1 MGVHTIVTVM
11 MMMRHR
17 LPMWFEWI
25 SINLPSM
32 RYENRSF
39 AFEISVLGKLAAEVA
54 PVRTEGLFVC
64 GD

>member
-1 MGVHTIVTVM
+1 MGVHTTVTV

-17 LPMWFEWI
+17 LPMWFERI
-25 SINLPSM
+25 SINEPSM
-32 RYENRSF
+32 RYENKSF

-54 PVRTEGLFVC
+54 PVHTKGMFVC